1 MKPLFR
7 TFAVLALTVFP
18 ALAQPAPR
26 RGDGRMGRALALTD
40 AQKTSIQAIRE
51 RRRPDL
57 AAQRDAVREAQA
69 AFRAALRDPATPE
82 AQLRL
87 LHDKAASARF
97 GMLMAGRAMRQDIQA
112 VLTPEQ
118 RTKAAQLREEARFRR
133 QERLRHF
140 RMAMDRQGCR

>member
-1 MKPLFR
+1 MTSLFR
-7 TFAVLALTVFP
+7 TFAVLALTVLP
-18 ALAQPAPR
+18 VLAQPAPR
-26 RGDGRMGRALALTD
+26 PGDGRIGRALALTD

-51 RRRPDL
+51 KHRPDL
-57 AAQRDAVREAQA
+57 AAQRNAAREAQA

-112 VLTPEQ
+112 VLTPDQ
-118 RTKAAQLREEARFRR
+118 RAKAAQLREEARFRR
-133 QERLRHF
+133 RERLRHF
-140 RMAMDRQGCR
+140 RMAMGM

>member
-7 TFAVLALTVFP
+7 TFAVLALIVLP
-18 ALAQPAPR
+18 ALGQPAPR
-26 RGDGRMGRALALTD
+26 RGNGRIGRVLALTD
-40 AQKTSIQAIRE
+40 AQKASIQAIRE
-51 RRRPDL
+51 KHRPDL
-57 AAQRDAVREAQA
+57 ATRRDAAREAQA

-118 RTKAAQLREEARFRR
+118 RAKASQLREEARFRR
-133 QERLRHF
+133 RERLRHF
-140 RMAMDRQGCR
+140 RMAMGM

>member
-7 TFAVLALTVFP
+7 TFAVLALIVLP
-18 ALAQPAPR
+18 ALGQPAPR
-26 RGDGRMGRALALTD
+26 RGNGRIDRVLALTD
-40 AQKTSIQAIRE
+40 AQKASIQAIRE
-51 RRRPDL
+51 KHRPDL
-57 AAQRDAVREAQA
+57 ATRRDAAREAQA

-118 RTKAAQLREEARFRR
+118 RAKASQLREEARFRR
-133 QERLRHF
+133 RERLRHF
-140 RMAMDRQGCR
+140 RMAMGM